1 MGVVFFQQP
10 VSPVHLL
17 KRCHGLYYT
26 PSLVC
31 LQISLYATTTRTHHP
46 R

>member
-1 MGVVFFQQP
+1 MRIVFFQQP

-17 KRCHGLYYT
+17 KRCHGLYHT
-26 PSLVC
+26 PLLAC
-31 LQISLYATTTRTHHP
+31 LQISLDATATRTHHQ